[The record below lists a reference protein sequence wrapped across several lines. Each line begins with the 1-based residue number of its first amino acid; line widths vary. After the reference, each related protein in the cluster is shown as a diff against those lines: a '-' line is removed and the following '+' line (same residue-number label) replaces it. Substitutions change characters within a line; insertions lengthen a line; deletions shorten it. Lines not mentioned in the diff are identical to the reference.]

1 MTLEK
6 FRADRAAHK
15 RAAVL
20 AAAEESFRK
29 EGFMRASM
37 ETVARKAEVST
48 ATLYRYFP
56 SKEVLFDAVAGATMD
71 QLELDVDGQLESED
85 SLRHLARA
93 YARLLSEPRVRS
105 IFRMVVAECGR
116 DAALAERFYLAVK
129 SRLSDL
135 FVQAIT
141 IARDRGELS
150 VIPQAD
156 HVAGQLQGMIEHS
169 TLMRGL
175 VLGDDVNTKSE
186 ANQIAD
192 DALQTWLSR
201 WAVKAD

>member
-6 FRADRAAHK
+6 FRAERAAHK

-20 AAAEESFRK
+20 VAAEDSFRK
-29 EGFMRASM
+29 EGFMRTSM

-56 SKEVLFDAVAGATMD
+56 SKESLFDAVASATMD
-71 QLELDVDGQLESED
+71 QLELDVEGHLETED

-93 YARLLSEPRVRS
+93 YAQLLSEPRVRS

-116 DAALAERFYLAVK
+116 DAALAERFYAAVK

-141 IARDRGELS
+141 IARDRGELD
-150 VIPQAD
+150 VVPEAD

-175 VLGDDVNTKSE
+175 VIGDDVETKSE
-186 ANQIAD
+186 ADHIAD
-192 DALQTWLSR
+192 DALKTWLAR
-201 WAVKAD
+201 WAVKSV